1 MLPTLYYFPDF
12 IAEDEEQRIMA
23 EVHASQAKWVQLS
36 GRRLQNHGGI
46 VHSKGLIPAPMPRWL
61 QQLCSRVHSQLL
73 PLFGEQPP
81 NHVLINAYQPGCG
94 IMPHQDGPLYHPVVL
109 ILSLGSPAVLR
120 FWRKQDEGGTGNAP
134 PVASLLATPRSLLVF
149 CDEAYHSCLHGIEEV
164 TEEVLDASVVNLEA
178 LEQQQQQS
186 QQQQQQQEQQQEQ
199 ELQAERQEAGQQR
212 QAPQQQAQQQQS
224 EQQQQK
230 QQSGHVNAA
239 EVGSQPAAAGNA
251 TAAAQRAG
259 GSSNGSHRCD
269 SGTVPCSVP
278 RQGERISLTIRRVL
292 KVHKALGL
300 LRR

>member
-1 MLPTLYYFPDF
+1 MDLSSSQVGVGMLPSLYYFPNF
-12 IAEDEEQRIMA
+12 IAEDEEQRIIA
-23 EVHASQAKWVQLS
+23 EVHATQVKWVQLS

-149 CDEAYHSCLHGIEEV
+149 CDEAYHSCLHGIEE
-164 TEEVLDASVVNLEA
+164 
-178 LEQQQQQS
+178 
-186 QQQQQQQEQQQEQ
+186 
-199 ELQAERQEAGQQR
+199 
-212 QAPQQQAQQQQS
+212 
-224 EQQQQK
+224 
-230 QQSGHVNAA
+230 
-239 EVGSQPAAAGNA
+239 
-251 TAAAQRAG
+251 
-259 GSSNGSHRCD
+259 
-269 SGTVPCSVP
+269 
-278 RQGERISLTIRRVL
+278 
-292 KVHKALGL
+292 
-300 LRR
+300 